1 LEKEKWKSS
10 ALEFGLILNRIQN
23 LPSLVEAFQL
33 KKVETNGVEKVD
45 EDKNGDEKSENEKNE
60 DEEALCNGVLNNNIK
75 EDIQSIIDKN
85 PGSIIV
91 EGELFIV
98 PDASHEFTL
107 MISDYCELCSLLPSI
122 SVELGLRTAE
132 LMKFFNS
139 RICQLIIGAGAI
151 SVSGLKTIT
160 IRNLALAQRA
170 VQLVVKII
178 PYIRK
183 HFEQCH
189 SQNRLLKNTNNN
201 GAGAESPT
209 MAESKQ
215 LESFRKQFEQA
226 SIHLKNHSDE
236 VEQKIVSVLDAMISQ
251 QLSTWQPS
259 NQLPSKI
266 FKDLC
271 RQLSKVHESVAD
283 VWSQETTTK
292 IMTKIHEKFIRA
304 VKSEIRTRRLED
316 PDHRHSIIL
325 LSELTF
331 YTQSLLLLNV
341 IPSDKLTR
349 DAMEYIWFDL

>member
-1 LEKEKWKSS
+1 MGGQNLLYIQAFDEQKRQHLTSLLEKEKWKSS

-33 KKVETNGVEKVD
+33 KKVETNGVEKVV
-45 EDKNGDEKSENEKNE
+45 EDKNGDEKNGVGKNG

-189 SQNRLLKNTNNN
+189 SQNRLLKNTNN

-209 MAESKQ
+209 MAESKRLESKQ
-215 LESFRKQFEQA
+215 LETFRKQFEQA
-226 SIHLKNHSDE
+226 SIHL
-236 VEQKIVSVLDAMISQ
+236 
-251 QLSTWQPS
+251 
-259 NQLPSKI
+259 
-266 FKDLC
+266 
-271 RQLSKVHESVAD
+271 
-283 VWSQETTTK
+283 
-292 IMTKIHEKFIRA
+292 
-304 VKSEIRTRRLED
+304 
-316 PDHRHSIIL
+316 
-325 LSELTF
+325 
-331 YTQSLLLLNV
+331 
-341 IPSDKLTR
+341 
-349 DAMEYIWFDL
+349 